1 MCGGLYNQL
10 IINTRFL
17 NSVAKQTSGL
27 KRIATKHLKISLKNL
42 ITQGF
47 PEKIQK
53 SVLKKYKILIIE
65 EIQ

>member
-17 NSVAKQTSGL
+17 NSVAKQTSGF

-47 PEKIQK
+47 PEKMQK
-53 SVLKKYKILIIE
+53 SVLKKYKILIIVK
-65 EIQ
+65 IY